1 MKKTLTAV
9 SLLVTT
15 AAVATG
21 IAAGSAHS
29 AGTAAPAGGLHTT
42 AKLTFAHN
50 VDLGAHGPSAGDM
63 STFGGR
69 LTGPDLKGQYQAFCV
84 SISSTKQECSETLV
98 TPGGQIAA
106 QASYGQG
113 STALTPIVGGSGRY
127 AGARGDL
134 SEREASKGRVV
145 HLVLHLEQ

>member
-1 MKKTLTAV
+1 MKKTVTAL

-29 AGTAAPAGGLHTT
+29 AGTAAPAGDLHTT
-42 AKLTFAHN
+42 AKLTFAHS

-63 STFGGR
+63 TTFGGR
-69 LTGPDLKGQYQAFCV
+69 LTGPDLKGRYQAYCV
-84 SISSTKQECSETLV
+84 SISPTKQECSETLV

-113 STALTPIVGGSGRY
+113 STALTPIVGGSDSY
-127 AGARGDL
+127 AGARGDI
-134 SEREASKGRVV
+134 SEREAAKGRLVRLVV
-145 HLVLHLEQ
+145 HLEQ